1 LRSEH
6 ERGNTV
12 GLQSRASLGS
22 LSTDAASQ
30 LDVFGHDSNTLGVDG
45 AQVGVLKQAD
55 QVGLASL
62 LKSSNSSRL
71 EPEIGLEVLGDL
83 PDQTL
88 EGELADEQLGG
99 LLVTPDLSQSN
110 SSGPVTVG
118 LLDAAGGGGGLPSR
132 LGGQLLPRGL
142 ASGRLTGSLL
152 GTSHLL
158 PESNSNPLKVV
169 LRLLARRRSL

>member
-1 LRSEH
+1 
-6 ERGNTV
+6 
-12 GLQSRASLGS
+12 
-22 LSTDAASQ
+22 
-30 LDVFGHDSNTLGVDG
+30 VDG
-45 AQVGVLKQAD
+45 AQIGVFEEAD
-55 QVGLASL
+55 QISLASL
-62 LKSSNSSRL
+62 LQGADGSGL
-71 EPEIGLEVLGDL
+71 EPEIGLEILGNL

-88 EGELADEQLGG
+88 EGQLADEQLGG

-132 LGGQLLPRGL
+132 LGGQLLPGGL

-158 PESNSNPLKVV
+158 PESVSQIII
-169 LRLLARRRSL
+169 R

>member
-1 LRSEH
+1 
-6 ERGNTV
+6 
-12 GLQSRASLGS
+12 
-22 LSTDAASQ
+22 
-30 LDVFGHDSNTLGVDG
+30 VDG
-45 AQVGVLKQAD
+45 AQIGVFEEAD
-55 QVGLASL
+55 QISLASL
-62 LKSSNSSRL
+62 LQGADGSGL
-71 EPEIGLEVLGDL
+71 EPEIGLEILSNL

-132 LGGQLLPRGL
+132 LGGQLLPGGL

-158 PESNSNPLKVV
+158 PESV
-169 LRLLARRRSL
+169 